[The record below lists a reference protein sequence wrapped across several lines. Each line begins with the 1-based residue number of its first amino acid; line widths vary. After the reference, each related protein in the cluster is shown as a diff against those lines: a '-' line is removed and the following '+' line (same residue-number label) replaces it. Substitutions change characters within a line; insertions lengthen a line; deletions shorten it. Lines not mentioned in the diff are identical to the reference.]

1 MTPITSLTNPRIK
14 HLVRL
19 RNRRERDRS
28 GTFLIEG
35 FRELSRAADAAVE
48 IREVYYAPELFLGS
62 NERGLLDRLAAA
74 GAELVQ
80 VGPEAFRKASY
91 RDRPEGLLAVA
102 RQFDTALDRL
112 AIGARPLML
121 VVEAIEKP
129 GNLGTMLRTADAA
142 GVDAVIVCDPTTDP
156 FNPNVVRAS
165 LGTLFTTPLAVASS
179 HVAASWL
186 AGRGVRRVATT
197 PDCERLYWEADL
209 AKPAAV
215 VVGSEQYGLST
226 EWLDAADERVRIP
239 MAGAADSLN
248 AAMAAGIVLFE
259 AVRQRHLQPPSGSG
273 PWPPTRPAPA
283 GS

>member
-1 MTPITSLTNPRIK
+1 MKPITSLTNPRVK

-35 FRELSRAADAAVE
+35 FRELSRAAGSAVE
-48 IREVYYAPELFLGS
+48 IVEVYYAPELFLGT
-62 NERGLLDRLAAA
+62 NERLLVDRLEAA
-74 GAELVQ
+74 GAALVEL
-80 VGPEAFRKASY
+80 GPEAFRKASY

-112 AIGARPLML
+112 TLGARPLVL

-142 GVDAVIVCDPTTDP
+142 GAGAVIVCDPTTDP

-165 LGTLFTTPLAVASS
+165 LGTLFTTPLAIASTP
-179 HVAASWL
+179 AASAWL
-186 AGRGVRRVATT
+186 AEHRVRRVATT
-197 PDCERLYWEADL
+197 PDTNLIYWDANLADRT
-209 AKPAAV
+209 AV
-215 VVGSEQYGLST
+215 VVGSEQYGLT
-226 EWLDAADERVRIP
+226 TAWLEAADERVRIP

-259 AVRQRHLQPPSGSG
+259 AVRQRHAARATRDAPPDPSGV
-273 PWPPTRPAPA
+273 
-283 GS
+283 